1 MASDAP
7 PVSECGVLYRL
18 DQQMRVTAFIE
29 LEMRRGGGGGDR
41 NAATDPVALNES
53 FLSRVGCIQP
63 GNLVRSA
70 SARRPSKKNFNNLS
84 KRRKKMKESPQASTR
99 CNTAQRRACS
109 TSTGGASPPPRSR
122 RGRARIFLRAVSF

>member
-70 SARRPSKKNFNNLS
+70 SARRPVEKK
-84 KRRKKMKESPQASTR
+84 
-99 CNTAQRRACS
+99 
-109 TSTGGASPPPRSR
+109 TSTTFQRGGR
-122 RGRARIFLRAVSF
+122 R